1 MKQRTWRAALFLGA
15 CLTGGPG
22 TLAAGSAAP
31 PAGAYSCLVLSP
43 EFDPDLGMTMRYRR
57 PNRSLGSVVLDGKG
71 SYRLQGGAQAGS
83 GAYSFDAAKATVRF
97 SSGPMSR
104 YPVRYSVDVRQDSGA
119 ALRVYT
125 LQFLDPKTGKDSAFW
140 CEQEAKSS
148 GSSGAGGTTTANA
161 VPGAPAAPAAASAKA
176 GSVNPG
182 VKGTLLYSSNQTILS
197 FDLTTGRSVGR
208 LSGRDVSVSA
218 NGSVAY
224 LNTQDQVAFASSS
237 YQPQKVLPQLESDSD
252 VSQLALSPDGGRV
265 AYTTGDS
272 YHPGVTVR
280 DRSGQVLANLD
291 GRAAP
296 AWTPDGRLLVTAR
309 DGEPAG
315 LWISTPDLKS
325 WQAIPLKVDNLT
337 AAQLSPDGKRLA
349 FVSNGWVWLA
359 NPDGSAAKRLGS
371 ADNNAFDPVWSPDG
385 RALIFNANSG
395 RLYSLTLDGQVRP
408 LLTDKG
414 DAVVVSYSYAWR

>member
-1 MKQRTWRAALFLGA
+1 MKQSGWAAFYLGA
-15 CLTGGPG
+15 LLTGGPG
-22 TLAAGSAAP
+22 MLAAGSAAP
-31 PAGAYSCLVLSP
+31 PAGAYTCLVLSP
-43 EFDPDLGMTMRYRR
+43 EFDSDLGTTLRYRR
-57 PNRSLGSVVLDGKG
+57 PNRSLGSVILSGKG
-71 SYRLQGGAQAGS
+71 SYHLQGGTQTGQGS
-83 GAYSFDAAKATVRF
+83 YSFNAAQGGFRF
-97 SSGPMSR
+97 TNGPMSR
-104 YPVRYSVDVRQDSGA
+104 YPIRYSVDVRQDSGA
-119 ALRVYT
+119 TLRAYT
-125 LQFLDPKTGKDSAFW
+125 LQFLDPKTHEDSAFW
-140 CEQEAKSS
+140 CELEAKASGSS
-148 GSSGAGGTTTANA
+148 GSSSGTATNTPAS
-161 VPGAPAAPAAASAKA
+161 GPAAPKA
-176 GSVNPG
+176 GVANPG
-182 VKGTLLYSSNQTILS
+182 LKGTLLYSSNQTILS
-197 FDLTTGRSVGR
+197 FDLTSGRSVGR
-208 LSGRDVSVSA
+208 LTGRDVSVSA

-224 LNTQDQVAFASSS
+224 LNTQDQVAFASST

-252 VSQLALSPDGGRV
+252 VSQLSLSPDGGRV
-265 AYTTGDS
+265 AYTTGDP

-325 WQAIPLKVDNLT
+325 WRAIPLKVDNLT

-371 ADNNAFDPVWSPDG
+371 ADNNAFDPVWSPDS

>member
-1 MKQRTWRAALFLGA
+1 MNLWKRRLWRAGMSVGAALLIGA
-15 CLTGGPG
+15 SG
-22 TLAAGSAAP
+22 AATAPTAP
-31 PAGAYSCLVLSP
+31 PAGSYTCLVLSP

-83 GAYSFDAAKATVRF
+83 GAYSYSAAKGTFGF
-97 SSGPMSR
+97 SGGPLGGR
-104 YPVRYSVDVRQDSGA
+104 PTRYSVDSRQDSGA
-119 ALRVYT
+119 TLRVHT
-125 LQFLDPKTGKDSAFW
+125 LQFLDPKTREDTPFW
-140 CEQEAKSS
+140 CELEAKASGSS
-148 GSSGAGGTTTANA
+148 GSSSGTATNTPASGPTA
-161 VPGAPAAPAAASAKA
+161 PKA
-176 GSVNPG
+176 GVANPG
-182 VKGTLLYSSNQTILS
+182 LKGTLLYSSNQTILS

-224 LNTQDQVAFASSS
+224 LNTQDQVAFASST

-291 GRAAP
+291 GRASP

-325 WQAIPLKVDNLT
+325 WQSIPLKVDNLT
-337 AAQLSPDGKRLA
+337 AAQLSSDGKRLA

-395 RLYSLTLDGQVRP
+395 KLYSLTLDGQVRP

-414 DAVVVSYSYAWR
+414 DAVVVGYSYAWR